1 MNRQGSLVCHID
13 KTEAEWRLS
22 SGRWEWDPID
32 KDEKTIRPFRM
43 DRFFQ
48 NLPRAIT
55 AGHQI
60 PIFYTHPA
68 TTAVTNTLMIMPL
81 SKDDEIEG

>member
-22 SGRWEWDPID
+22 SGRWEWDPMD
-32 KDEKTIRPFRM
+32 PMEKTIRPFSM

-48 NLPRAIT
+48 NLPIAMT
-55 AGHQI
+55 AGHQH
-60 PIFYTHPA
+60 PDFYAFPA
-68 TTAVTNTLMIMPL
+68 TTAVTNTVMIVP
-81 SKDDEIEG
+81 SHKDDEIEE